1 MRRAKQG
8 GTRRRS
14 TPLRDRSETHV
25 TDATPAQRHVQ
36 RHNQISIR
44 LHYRLDADWH
54 RLEAQQWNERGFCF
68 FHTHALQAGP
78 VAFKRSLQH
87 FEGEIVWTR
96 TCQDKAQVTEMLL
109 NEAIHRQADRLSS
122 QPDMQQRLLRL
133 MRVQGMVDAKQR
145 VLASLGGMPEDSNWQ
160 QQIQQRMQEALFQSG
175 VRVASPVWSSVV
187 TDALALGGVVQD
199 LERWSGTLGGS

>member
-1 MRRAKQG
+1 MRRANQG

-145 VLASLGGMPEDSNWQ
+145 VLVSLGGMPEDAQWQ

-175 VRVASPVWSSVV
+175 VRVASPVWSAVV
-187 TDALALGGVVQD
+187 ADALALGGVVQD

>member
-1 MRRAKQG
+1 MRRANQG
-8 GTRRRS
+8 STRRRS

-109 NEAIHRQADRLSS
+109 NEAIHRQADRLST

-145 VLASLGGMPEDSNWQ
+145 VLASLGGMPEDSKWQ

-175 VRVASPVWSSVV
+175 VRVASPVWTSVV

>member
-1 MRRAKQG
+1 
-8 GTRRRS
+8 
-14 TPLRDRSETHV
+14 
-25 TDATPAQRHVQ
+25 
-36 RHNQISIR
+36 
-44 LHYRLDADWH
+44 
-54 RLEAQQWNERGFCF
+54 
-68 FHTHALQAGP
+68 LQAGP

-145 VLASLGGMPEDSNWQ
+145 VLASLRGMPEDSSWQ

-187 TDALALGGVVQD
+187 ADALALGGVVQD